1 MSKEK
6 VEVVEVSDEQKLQ
19 IAMQRIKELED
30 KVKKSKSETFRIEST
45 KTANNFHLSFNQ
57 VFDVDYILTKYKD
70 LNVLVDKDNK
80 AITDDKNSYVFKNE
94 LRQRLLIEI
103 TDALKK

>member
-6 VEVVEVSDEQKLQ
+6 VEVVEVSDEQKLE
-19 IAMQRIKELED
+19 IALQRIKELED

-57 VFDVDYILTKYKD
+57 VFDVDDIKERYKE
-70 LNVLVDKDNK
+70 LIVS
-80 AITDDKNSYVFKNE
+80 TDDNNSTVFKNE